1 MRFAEK
7 NHKLVYAFLQEQRY
21 DPGEYYDLAVMGY
34 LRAVER
40 YCSHAHLRRF
50 SFSTVA
56 YRAMQQSIVSWKRGE
71 SRRRQAEEAYCALCD
86 RRETVCDAELP
97 EAYFFSELQ
106 RCGTPQQTA
115 FALLRLHGYSIAEI
129 AAQYKLDPR
138 RVRRMLKSLY
148 SAYLRFH
155 GDGKEV
161 KK

>member
-21 DPGEYYDLAVMGY
+21 DGDYYDLAVMGY

-40 YCSHAHLRRF
+40 YCSHAYLRRF

-71 SRRRQAEEAYCALCD
+71 SRRRQAEEAYCALCG
-86 RRETVCDAELP
+86 RRETVCDAELS

-106 RCGTPQQTA
+106 ECGTPQQAA

-129 AAQYKLDPR
+129 AARYKLDPR
-138 RVRRMLKSLY
+138 RVRRLLKSLY
-148 SAYLRFH
+148 SAHLRFRM
-155 GDGKEV
+155 GGKEA

>member
-1 MRFAEK
+1 M
-7 NHKLVYAFLQEQRY
+7 QEQWY

-71 SRRRQAEEAYCALCD
+71 SVGAGRQRKPTVRFCG
-86 RRETVCDAELP
+86 RRENVCDAELS

-106 RCGTPQQTA
+106 KCGTPQQAA

-129 AAQYKLDPR
+129 AARYKLDPR

-148 SAYLRFH
+148 SAYLRLR
-155 GDGKEV
+155 GDGKEAT
-161 KK
+161 K

>member
-71 SRRRQAEEAYCALCD
+71 SRRRQAEEAYCALYG
-86 RRETVCDAELP
+86 R
-97 EAYFFSELQ
+97 S
-106 RCGTPQQTA
+106 
-115 FALLRLHGYSIAEI
+115 LHGCSIAEI
-129 AAQYKLDPR
+129 AARYNLDPR

-148 SAYLRFH
+148 SAYLRLR
-155 GDGKEV
+155 GDGKEAT
-161 KK
+161 K

>member
-1 MRFAEK
+1 M
-7 NHKLVYAFLQEQRY
+7 QEQRY

-71 SRRRQAEEAYCALCD
+71 SRRRQAEEAYCALYG
-86 RRETVCDAELP
+86 RRETVCDAELS

-106 RCGTPQQTA
+106 KCGTPQQAA

-129 AAQYKLDPR
+129 AARYKLDPR

-148 SAYLRFH
+148 SAYLRFR
-155 GDGKEV
+155 GDGKEAT
-161 KK
+161 K